1 MHLIRK
7 TINYYLPYYKQISI
21 ILKVIANLTGFQ
33 NTRANSSIT
42 VNTIVGGL
50 STRRMPAVFLQVG
63 LVDRVGT
70 AVNDSNVVG
79 FAIEGDI
86 SGVIKSFTVVWGLVG
101 DVYIVGEGIGGA
113 VNDGSQRLVE
123 QQPVPK
129 HF

>member
-1 MHLIRK
+1 
-7 TINYYLPYYKQISI
+7 
-21 ILKVIANLTGFQ
+21 
-33 NTRANSSIT
+33 
-42 VNTIVGGL
+42 
-50 STRRMPAVFLQVG
+50 MPAVFLQVG
-63 LVDRVGT
+63 LVDPVGITIKDSNLVSFLEEDDIPGVIIFIHVDLVDRVGA

-79 FAIEGDI
+79 FVIEGDV
-86 SGVIKSFTVVWGLVG
+86 SGVIKSFTVVWGLAG